1 MPKPIGAGKLFVK
14 DAHGTFMDL
23 TRSRYDAMMTRLI
36 KKKLMVKD
44 QPPFTCDQYR
54 HHVLAALNNKE
65 DGYIQCRY
73 CHGYYGIKDVASDH
87 ANPLDEGGSVALD
100 NIEFPCKQ
108 CNLQKGKM
116 NPGEFLL
123 FLDLLVKHLPRARI
137 DILARLAQSVQLAAG
152 QRNMAPVVNALKESG
167 EWEKVQRA
175 RLQEKRDKKA
185 GLGTF

>member
-23 TRSRYDAMMTRLI
+23 TQSRYDAMMTRLI
-36 KKKLMVKD
+36 RKKLIVKD

-54 HHVLAALNNKE
+54 HHVLIALNGKE
-65 DGYIQCRY
+65 DGYAQCRY
-73 CHGYYGIKDVASDH
+73 CHGYYSLKDLASDH
-87 ANPLDEGGSVALD
+87 ARSLDEGGSVHLD

-116 NPGEFLL
+116 NPGDFLEFLD
-123 FLDLLVKHLPRARI
+123 FLEKKLPRARI

-152 QRNMAPVVNALKESG
+152 QRNVAPVINKLKESG
-167 EWEKVQRA
+167 EWGKAQNA
-175 RLQEKRDKKA
+175 LLQEKRDKKA